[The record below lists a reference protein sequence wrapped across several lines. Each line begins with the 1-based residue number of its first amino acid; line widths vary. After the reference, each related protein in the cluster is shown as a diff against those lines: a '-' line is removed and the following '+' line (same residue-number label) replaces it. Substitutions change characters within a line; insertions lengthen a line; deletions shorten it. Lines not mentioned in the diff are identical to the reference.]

1 MKPALLL
8 CLLSLSACTTTLTV
22 ESEVPGVTVSDV
34 TFTTKNR
41 TYLAPEQLLPG
52 QKTSEIMIFV
62 DDEDEPGHLAFVLE
76 KDGRRVALEVE
87 APVRARPGEDT
98 VYTLR
103 ADTPVKSALLSEAP
117 MALWAD
123 VPLLPDGDAP

>member
-62 DDEDEPGHLAFVLE
+62 DDEDEIERISREVFDLSTNLHLDRGATVDEVRRSLE
-76 KDGRRVALEVE
+76 L
-87 APVRARPGEDT
+87 
-98 VYTLR
+98 
-103 ADTPVKSALLSEAP
+103 TPC
-117 MALWAD
+117 
-123 VPLLPDGDAP
+123 